1 MVFEY
6 HNELMLAVEEARRQY
21 VDSDELMMLAK
32 KRMKAWKKD
41 KKLMKNEM
49 DGMREEIKED
59 ENSLD
64 ELYKSATNLIADISF
79 FSNDINKVAELRV
92 NLTKVARAKQ
102 LYTIRKALFKQAI
115 VVHSHSHNETI
126 EKADKHFKKFITMRA
141 DFAEAVSK
149 MNEVVPEEMAEEDEW
164 GIKPLTETIHSY
176 LNPARYV
183 AKVVRPLR
191 DSLSLV

>member
-1 MVFEY
+1 
-6 HNELMLAVEEARRQY
+6 MLAVEEARRQY

-79 FSNDINKVAELRV
+79 FRNDINKVAELRV